1 MTNLTASTKWGE
13 SLSRRIQDQKD
24 SNPVSDAK
32 IHVFDPDKM
41 NNVCQAVRST
51 CRDYTETGA
60 CREHVTINRT
70 ALAPLAARI
79 RQTALV
85 QWDEEQWH
93 YAPPLDWPE
102 SVRTERVAGYIL
114 ALDAINFCFWPTE
127 SYEYVDLATTLTR
140 AAQSD
145 HDAQQAIVAADSD
158 HTLASVSSGYV
169 FTARNFEGMT
179 VEACR
184 TLMERY
190 HPHGKVPPDLDKR
203 CRLWNEVGKVL
214 QTSFGGSVSTL
225 LATAQGSAP
234 ALVQLLVEHFD
245 GFRDCCPIPT
255 SSIDLATSGTM
266 IHFYK
271 RAQICV
277 GDWNAA
283 LSLNLS
289 DMDQLTTF
297 ADYRVPQLLRHY
309 SVLVYASSLA
319 ANIDAR
325 QELGVGTVEEVAI
338 RACTVTAVELL
349 VQELSTECNDG
360 DKSQLWTAVTTDWY
374 LWQVGERMQND
385 GALLPHHR
393 VHTIYY

>member
-1 MTNLTASTKWGE
+1 M
-13 SLSRRIQDQKD
+13 D
-24 SNPVSDAK
+24 
-32 IHVFDPDKM
+32 
-41 NNVCQAVRST
+41 NVCQSVRTT

-60 CREHVTINRT
+60 CREHVTIDRI

-93 YAPPLDWPE
+93 YSPPPDWPE

-145 HDAQQAIVAADSD
+145 HDAQQAIIDADSNQ
-158 HTLASVSSGYV
+158 TPASVSSEYV
-169 FTARNFEGMT
+169 FTARNLECMN

-184 TLMERY
+184 TLMARY

-203 CRLWNEVGKVL
+203 CRLWNEVGNVV

-225 LATAQGSAP
+225 IATTQGSAP

-245 GFRDCCPIPT
+245 GFRDCCPIPL
-255 SSIDLATSGTM
+255 SSIDSATYGTM

-309 SVLVYASSLA
+309 NVLVYTPGLASK
-319 ANIDAR
+319 IDAR
-325 QELGVGTVEEVAI
+325 HALDIGSAEEVAI
-338 RACTVTAVELL
+338 RACTVTAVDLL
-349 VQELSTECNDG
+349 VQELSKECSDG
-360 DKSQLWTAVTTDWY
+360 DKSQPWNAVTTDWY